1 MDDLPLTFSDAVRL
15 ARKLH
20 RELSFGEQGQTVNY
34 ETYEFDRSG
43 MLLSKGVSL
52 DCAYITPVAKLV
64 HAIKSRRQVVV
75 KFFKSPDFVNLQ
87 GMAVRPNGLK
97 VDVIVP
103 NDATFCA
110 ERFTYVKELVHQWE
124 DAYASKETTAKAL
137 VRVIESAMR
146 SLSADTIESPLHIEN
161 FCFFCA
167 LEILLP
173 WGRNGDKRKAL
184 LDYRDKGLED
194 LVIAQAYRVPLTV
207 IQFISQSNY
216 LEVSR
221 KTNNWFDERE

>member
-1 MDDLPLTFSDAVRL
+1 MDQMPLTFSDAVRL

-20 RELSFGEQGQTVNY
+20 RELCFGERSQTVKY
-34 ETYEFDRSG
+34 ETYAFAANG
-43 MLLSKGVSL
+43 MLVTKDVSL
-52 DCAYITPVAKLV
+52 DCAYVTPVAKLV
-64 HAIKSRRQVVV
+64 QAIKSNRKVDV
-75 KFFKSPDFVNLQ
+75 KFFRSPDFKNLQ
-87 GMAVRPNGLK
+87 GMAIRPGVSK

-103 NDATFCA
+103 DDTTFCV
-110 ERFTYVKELVHQWE
+110 ERFAYVKELVHQWE
-124 DAYASKETTAKAL
+124 DAYASKDTTAKTL

-146 SLSADTIESPLHIEN
+146 SLSADMIESPLHIEN

-173 WGRNGDKRKAL
+173 WGRNGDKRKTL
-184 LDYRDKGLED
+184 LGYRDKGLED
-194 LVIAQAYRVPLTV
+194 MVIAQAYRVPLTV

-221 KTNNWFDERE
+221 KMNIWFDERE